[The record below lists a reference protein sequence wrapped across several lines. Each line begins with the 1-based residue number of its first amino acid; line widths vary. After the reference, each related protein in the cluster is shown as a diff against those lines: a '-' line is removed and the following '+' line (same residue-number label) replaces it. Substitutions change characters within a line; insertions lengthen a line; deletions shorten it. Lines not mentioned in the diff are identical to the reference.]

1 MRESPWIFP
10 IMLSVPQN
18 IVMNLNQWSGRLLSI
33 TGWDPSVCK
42 SNWLHLDILRFSFI
56 KLGYI
61 YSINS
66 STMIGNFPAVLNF
79 NRVFLERNLFFPII
93 APGHDSS
100 ISCKVLMIAY
110 QSFIQWNTWG
120 GEVIALPPTIT
131 PEPVCCRNHF
141 GKQALSMVSRLRWK
155 KSSSRSSHFLLTR
168 LDVND
173 LTKKTMLQ
181 QSIFRPETDTV
192 HLL

>member
-1 MRESPWIFP
+1 MSPG
-10 IMLSVPQN
+10 
-18 IVMNLNQWSGRLLSI
+18 QWSGRFLGMM
-33 TGWDPSVCK
+33 GWDPSVPK
-42 SNWLHLDILRFSFI
+42 PNRLHVDILRFSFI

-79 NRVFLERNLFFPII
+79 SRVFLKRNVFFPII

-100 ISCKVLMIAY
+100 NPCKVLMIAY
-110 QSFIQWNTWG
+110 QYFIQWNTWG

-131 PEPVCCRNHF
+131 PELVCCRNHF

-155 KSSSRSSHFLLTR
+155 KSSSRSSQFLLTR

-181 QSIFRPETDTV
+181 QSIFQPETDTV